1 MAIEPTCK
9 GITMSTATSCVHDLS
24 SLLALQKSAF
34 ASAGRIDADTRR
46 QRLQQVIDLL
56 VHNHQALTT
65 AIDQDFGG
73 RPAGFSL
80 MNDVLGAL
88 ASLKYARDHLQ
99 EWMQDEPREMFAPY
113 DQLGASAWVMHQPK
127 GTVGILGTWNA
138 PLYTLFS
145 PLASAL
151 AAGNRAILKP
161 SEVVPRTAELVARL
175 CAEHLDPL
183 VVAVVNG
190 GPELGEAFSSQP
202 FDHLVFT
209 GSTAVG
215 RQVMGNAAKN
225 LVPVTLELGGKS
237 PVIVSRTAD
246 LNKTAFSIAAG
257 KICNGG
263 QVCINPDLVYVPKV
277 QLESFLDALRSAYR
291 DLNPTVAGNL
301 DVVAVVNQRHL
312 DRVEGLVEDAQ
323 VRGARIECL
332 PEPLALDARE
342 RRRPLRAVVDPAPDS
357 LIMHEEIFGPAMVV
371 LSYDDLDQ
379 VIAQINSRPRPLALY
394 YFGEDAQEQ
403 RYVLEHTLS
412 GGVTINDVMMHAA
425 MHDAPFGGVG
435 ASGMGH
441 YHGREGFLEFSHMRT
456 VFKASTHDPRREW
469 GLLPPYGEHYL
480 AAMLAGVTCD

>member
-1 MAIEPTCK
+1 
-9 GITMSTATSCVHDLS
+9 MSSATSSVEDLS
-24 SLLALQKSAF
+24 SLLARQKSAF
-34 ASAGRIDADTRR
+34 AGAGSVSADTRR

-56 VHNHQALTT
+56 VHHHEALTT

-80 MNDVLGAL
+80 MNDVLGSL
-88 ASLKYARDHLQ
+88 ASLKHARDHLQ
-99 EWMQDEPREMFAPY
+99 AWMQDEPRQVFAPY
-113 DQLGASAWVMHQPK
+113 DQLGATAWVMYQPK

-161 SEVVPRTAELVARL
+161 SEVVPRTAQLIARL
-175 CAEHLDPL
+175 CAEHLDPT

-190 GPELGEAFSSQP
+190 GPQLGEAFSSQP

-209 GSTAVG
+209 GSTAID
-215 RQVMGNAAKN
+215 RRVMSNAAQN

-237 PVIVSRTAD
+237 PVIVSRGAD
-246 LNKTAFSIAAG
+246 LNKAAFSIAAG
-257 KICNGG
+257 KASNGG
-263 QVCINPDLVYVPKV
+263 QICINPDLVYVPRAA
-277 QLESFLDALRSAYR
+277 LEPFLAALRNAYR
-291 DLNPTVAGNL
+291 DLNPTVAGNP

-312 DRVEGLVEDAQ
+312 ERVEDLIVDAK
-323 VRGARIECL
+323 VRGARIECV
-332 PEPLALDARE
+332 PEPLAVETRD
-342 RRRPLRAVVDPAPDS
+342 RRRPLRVVVDPAPDS
-357 LIMHEEIFGPAMVV
+357 LIMDEEIFGPAMVV
-371 LSYDDLDQ
+371 LSYDDLDH
-379 VIAQINSRPRPLALY
+379 VIADINARPRPLALY
-394 YFGEDAQEQ
+394 YFGEDVSEQ
-403 RYVLEHTLS
+403 RHVLEHTLS
-412 GGVTINDVMMHAA
+412 GGVTLNDVMMHAA
-425 MHDAPFGGVG
+425 LHDAPFGGVG

-456 VFKASTHDPRREW
+456 VFKAPAHDPRREW

>member
-1 MAIEPTCK
+1 
-9 GITMSTATSCVHDLS
+9 MSSATSSVEDLS
-24 SLLALQKSAF
+24 SLLARQKRAF
-34 ASAGRIDADTRR
+34 AGAGSVSADTRR

-56 VHNHQALTT
+56 VQHHEALTT

-80 MNDVLGAL
+80 MNDVLGSL
-88 ASLKYARDHLQ
+88 ASLKHARDHLQ
-99 EWMQDEPREMFAPY
+99 GWMQDEPRPMFAPY
-113 DQLGASAWVMHQPK
+113 DQLGATAWVMYQPK

-161 SEVVPRTAELVARL
+161 SEVVPRTAQLVARL
-175 CAEHLDPL
+175 CAEHLDPA

-190 GPELGEAFSSQP
+190 GPQLGEAFSSQP

-209 GSTAVG
+209 GSTAIG
-215 RQVMGNAAKN
+215 RRVMSNAAQN

-246 LNKTAFSIAAG
+246 LSKTAFSIAAG
-257 KICNGG
+257 KASNGG
-263 QVCINPDLVYVPKV
+263 QICINPDLVYVPRAA
-277 QLESFLDALRSAYR
+277 LEAFLAALRSAYR
-291 DLNPTVAGNL
+291 DLNPTVAGNP

-312 DRVEGLVEDAQ
+312 ERVEDLIEDAKG
-323 VRGARIECL
+323 RGARIECV
-332 PEPLALDARE
+332 PEPLDVDTQD
-342 RRRPLRAVVDPAPDS
+342 RRRPLRVVVDPAPDS

-379 VIAQINSRPRPLALY
+379 VIAEINARPRPLALY
-394 YFGEDAQEQ
+394 YFGDDAAEQ
-403 RYVLEHTLS
+403 RHVLEHTLS
-412 GGVTINDVMMHAA
+412 GGVTLNDVMMHAA
-425 MHDAPFGGVG
+425 LHDAPFGGIG

-456 VFKASTHDPRREW
+456 VMQASAHDPRREW

-480 AAMLAGVTCD
+480 AAMLAGVTSD

>member
-1 MAIEPTCK
+1 
-9 GITMSTATSCVHDLS
+9 MSSATSCVEHLS
-24 SLLALQKSAF
+24 SLLARQKSAF
-34 ASAGRIDADTRR
+34 ASAGAVSADTRR

-56 VHNHQALTT
+56 VQHHEVLTT
-65 AIDQDFGG
+65 AIDEDFGG

-88 ASLKYARDHLQ
+88 ASLKHARDHLHV
-99 EWMQDEPREMFAPY
+99 WMQDEPRQMFAPY
-113 DQLGASAWVMHQPK
+113 DQLGAEAWVMFQPK

-161 SEVVPRTAELVARL
+161 SEVVPRTAERVARL
-175 CAEHLDPL
+175 CAEHLDPM

-209 GSTAVG
+209 GSTAIG
-215 RQVMGNAAKN
+215 RRVMGNAAKN

-237 PVIVSRTAD
+237 PVIVSRSAD
-246 LNKTAFSIAAG
+246 LSKAAFSIAAG
-257 KICNGG
+257 KTSNGG
-263 QVCINPDLVYVPKV
+263 QICINPDLVYVPKAS
-277 QLESFLDALRSAYR
+277 LEPFLEALRGAYR
-291 DLNPTVAGNL
+291 DLNPTVAGNP

-312 DRVEGLVEDAQ
+312 ERVEGLVEDARL
-323 VRGARIECL
+323 RGARIECV
-332 PEPLALDARE
+332 PEFQDADISD
-342 RRRPLRAVVDPAPDS
+342 RRRPLRVVVDPPRES
-357 LIMHEEIFGPAMVV
+357 LIMQEEIFGPAIVV
-371 LSYDDLDQ
+371 LGYDDLDQ
-379 VIAQINSRPRPLALY
+379 VIAGINAQPRPLALY
-394 YFGEDAQEQ
+394 YFGDDAQEQ
-403 RYVLEHTLS
+403 RHVLEHTLS

-441 YHGREGFLEFSHMRT
+441 YHGREGFLEFSHLRT
-456 VFKASTHDPRREW
+456 VFKASAHDPRREW
-469 GLLPPYGEHYL
+469 GLLPPYGEHFL
-480 AAMLAGVTCD
+480 AAMQAGVTSD

>member
-1 MAIEPTCK
+1 
-9 GITMSTATSCVHDLS
+9 MSSATSCVEDLS
-24 SLLALQKSAF
+24 SLLARHKSAF
-34 ASAGRIDADTRR
+34 AGAGSVSADTRR

-56 VHNHQALTT
+56 VHHHEALTS

-80 MNDVLGAL
+80 MNDVLGSL
-88 ASLKYARDHLQ
+88 ASLKHARDHLQ
-99 EWMQDEPREMFAPY
+99 GWMQDEPRQMFAPY
-113 DQLGASAWVMHQPK
+113 DQLGATAWVMYQPK

-161 SEVVPRTAELVARL
+161 SEVVPRTAQLIAHL
-175 CAEHLDPL
+175 CAEHLDPM

-190 GPELGEAFSSQP
+190 GPQLGEAFSSQP

-209 GSTAVG
+209 GSTAIG
-215 RQVMGNAAKN
+215 RRVMSNAAQN

-237 PVIVSRTAD
+237 PVIVSRGAD
-246 LNKTAFSIAAG
+246 LDKAAFSIAAG
-257 KICNGG
+257 KASNGG
-263 QVCINPDLVYVPKV
+263 QICINPDLVYVPRAA
-277 QLESFLDALRSAYR
+277 LEPFLAALRNAYR
-291 DLNPTVAGNL
+291 DLNPTVAGNP

-312 DRVEGLVEDAQ
+312 ERVEDLIVDAKE
-323 VRGARIECL
+323 RGARIECV
-332 PEPLALDARE
+332 PEPLAAEARD
-342 RRRPLRAVVDPAPDS
+342 RRRPLRVVVDPAPDS
-357 LIMHEEIFGPAMVV
+357 LIMDEEIFGPAMVV

-379 VIAQINSRPRPLALY
+379 VIADINARPRPLALY
-394 YFGEDAQEQ
+394 YFGEDVSEQ
-403 RYVLEHTLS
+403 RHVLEHTLS
-412 GGVTINDVMMHAA
+412 GGVTLNDVMMHAA
-425 MHDAPFGGVG
+425 LHDAPFGGVG

-456 VFKASTHDPRREW
+456 VFKAPAHDPRREW

-480 AAMLAGVTCD
+480 AAMLAGVTSD